1 MPFLINFEEMLK
13 MKVAIIE
20 KGDQTTFK
28 MYPKIVSKIMNKE
41 DKHSHL
47 LPVKLWVVH
56 VSPYCRHTAQ
66 GMLAKPGK
74 NPRVTF
80 DASTKGDPHEVVL
93 NEIMTME
100 FKANITFGLAK
111 LKLLQRI
118 YNWGVSHPKSIIYHA
133 LVDICTCFQFLR
145 VHADVTGAFG
155 FMAEKCTS

>member
-1 MPFLINFEEMLK
+1 